1 MEVIEKVDYKHAEM
15 LVDATLHSSMEDL
28 IQMYKQQ
35 DMFETFED
43 RLICY
48 LIAEAY
54 NDGQTFGRSD
64 DVINAL
70 FFDEYNN
77 GTYDDQERIKKQ
89 AKAALHNL
97 YKARFIRRDNQN
109 NVYLCSEI
117 NFYRTYACCNG
128 IIQLDITS
136 EYTDGT
142 MSYNEYHSLYTG
154 SDYENTSFT
163 DDLRFVDVK
172 KLGPIASYMVLA
184 QRLGDNATPS
194 DFHDKLLYQEL
205 VEEGWLSELNGKVRV
220 VGEFKIIA
228 NPDTDMYRLVY
239 VLG

>member
-54 NDGQTFGRSD
+54 HDGQTFGRSD

-77 GTYDDQERIKKQ
+77 GSSSDQERIKKL
-89 AKAALHNL
+89 AKTALHNL

-194 DFHDKLLYQEL
+194 DFNDKAIYHEL
-205 VEEGWLSELNGKVRV
+205 IEEGWLSELNGKVRV
-220 VGEFKIIA
+220 VGDFKIIA
-228 NPDTDMYRLVY
+228 NPDTDTYRLVY
-239 VLG
+239 ML

>member
-1 MEVIEKVDYKHAEM
+1 MKVIKRVEYQQAAALIWAKPC
-15 LVDATLHSSMEDL
+15 ATLEEVFN
-28 IQMYKQQ
+28 QYQ
-35 DMFETFED
+35 DISLFETFED

>member
-54 NDGQTFGRSD
+54 HDGQTFGRSD

-194 DFHDKLLYQEL
+194 DFCDKLLYQEL